1 MVKDNSLLASQVIR
15 IRFCSLDN
23 TNLNCHYLVVNDPIY
38 AKLAVYSIASFLFH
52 NRNFKVVIH
61 SDAKCF
67 RALLWRSRI
76 FFGSKC
82 KVLRVQNSSEDPM
95 YQKALLLLQLQ
106 GTKDIFVDADTRF
119 NGVLKGQDSI
129 TVLVREFRLEEQET
143 WLYVSKLLEIDPT
156 KSFMLNTS
164 FFTWSGVH
172 LNVTS
177 DLFHDFYQ
185 KYLSLPWSD
194 LSNLFL
200 IQERSLTR
208 LVEQFF
214 FSILLSSHDVD
225 FLKEHDKVADKGV
238 IESTYYGASGYR
250 FGR

>member
-1 MVKDNSLLASQVIR
+1 
-15 IRFCSLDN
+15 
-23 TNLNCHYLVVNDPIY
+23 
-38 AKLAVYSIASFLFH
+38 
-52 NRNFKVVIH
+52 
-61 SDAKCF
+61 
-67 RALLWRSRI
+67 
-76 FFGSKC
+76 
-82 KVLRVQNSSEDPM
+82 M

-106 GTKDIFVDADTRF
+106 GTKDIFVDADTRL

-129 TVLVREFRLEEQET
+129 TVLVREFRLAEQET
-143 WLYVSKLLEIDPT
+143 WLYVCKLLEIDPT

-164 FFTWSGVH
+164 FLTWSGVH

-185 KYLSLPWSD
+185 NYLSLPWSD
-194 LSNLFL
+194 ISNLFL